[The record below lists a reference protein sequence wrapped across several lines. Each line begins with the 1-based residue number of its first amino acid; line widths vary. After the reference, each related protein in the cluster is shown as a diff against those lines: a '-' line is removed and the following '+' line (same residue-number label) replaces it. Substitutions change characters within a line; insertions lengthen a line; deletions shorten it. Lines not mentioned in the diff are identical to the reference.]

1 VQKKTAVLTVRV
13 TPEVKRILKAAADR
27 ERRSQANLL
36 ECLVLEH
43 CSASDSKRTV
53 RARAETTRQAKGR
66 SA

>member
-1 VQKKTAVLTVRV
+1 MQKKTAVLTVRV

-43 CSASDSKRTV
+43 CGASESGRAIRPRTTAG
-53 RARAETTRQAKGR
+53 RHGKAR